1 MTVGSQMIQ
10 AIASL
15 KNAQATLKIYSVQS
29 QSEESKKVL
38 NEAVSTTAEIISGME
53 ERLKKLEFEEPQY
66 KSK

>member
-1 MTVGSQMIQ
+1 MTVGSQVIQ
-10 AIASL
+10 TIASL

-29 QSEESKKVL
+29 QSEESKKVF

>member
-1 MTVGSQMIQ
+1 MTVGSQVKQ
-10 AIASL
+10 TIASL
-15 KNAQATLKIYSVQS
+15 KNAQATLKIYSIQS
-29 QSEESKKVL
+29 RSEESKKVF